1 MNTQEQQLVENDKSG
16 NSSEE
21 NQEIDLRT
29 ILNEVKS
36 VKDEVKSVKNEV
48 KSVKDEVKSV
58 KIHLEKLENE
68 IKLTNE
74 RLELMEL
81 KTNVLQNLVTSNING
96 GS

>member
-1 MNTQEQQLVENDKSG
+1 
-16 NSSEE
+16 
-21 NQEIDLRT
+21 
-29 ILNEVKS
+29 EVKS
-36 VKDEVKSVKNEV
+36 VKSELEKKIEFEVKSI
-48 KSVKDEVKSV
+48 

-96 GS
+96 GSNIREYRGEYVSDGTGINSRRRRFVNNPYW